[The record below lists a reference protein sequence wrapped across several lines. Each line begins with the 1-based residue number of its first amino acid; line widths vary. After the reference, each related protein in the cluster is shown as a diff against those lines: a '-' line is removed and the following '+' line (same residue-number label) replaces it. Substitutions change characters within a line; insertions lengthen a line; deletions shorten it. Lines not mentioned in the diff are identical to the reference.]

1 MFIITFPSQPTNICK
16 QTNRAEKL
24 RQTTNICIHQS
35 TNTYRRKK
43 SQEFS
48 ISDKWKNH
56 KNLKEKFFFKGVHFL
71 AKSVYSLL
79 YDQSK

>member
-35 TNTYRRKK
+35 TNTYRGKK
-43 SQEFS
+43 VTRIFNFRQM
-48 ISDKWKNH
+48 
-56 KNLKEKFFFKGVHFL
+56 EKPQKPKGKVFFQGGTFPG
-71 AKSVYSLL
+71 
-79 YDQSK
+79 